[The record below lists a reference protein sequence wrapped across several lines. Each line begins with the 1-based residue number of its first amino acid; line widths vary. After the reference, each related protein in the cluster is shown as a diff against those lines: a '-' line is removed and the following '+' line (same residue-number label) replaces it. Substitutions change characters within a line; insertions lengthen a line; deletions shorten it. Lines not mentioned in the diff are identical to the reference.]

1 MFKNVCKMTHF
12 LKMKEFRS
20 EDFLV
25 LQRESSSG
33 KMSRDKLTFAMK
45 QEKSVAFQPS
55 LLRTEK
61 TSPLLC
67 CCSCKSKQSNSIC
80 PKLFDSSSCLGRA
93 AFTFVIVPL
102 PLWNYYCTIAV
113 VVVLP
118 P

>member
-1 MFKNVCKMTHF
+1 MTHF

-67 CCSCKSKQSNSIC
+67 V
-80 PKLFDSSSCLGRA
+80 GVVARVVA
-93 AFTFVIVPL
+93 AQK
-102 PLWNYYCTIAV
+102 
-113 VVVLP
+113 
-118 P
+118 